1 MGESVSRNTE
11 LPLLHFTHSTRLTHS
26 PIFFTFNRKFFLF
39 QLFNRMK
46 KVRRNGFHVAYFIGW
61 SGLNP

>member
-1 MGESVSRNTE
+1 MIKAN
-11 LPLLHFTHSTRLTHS
+11 
-26 PIFFTFNRKFFLF
+26 PIHRFIDFFTFNRKFFLF